1 LSERA
6 LPLLGNLER
15 VQVNGDPPRGSACV
29 LVVDDTPDNLSLM
42 SSLLKDDY
50 QVKVAPSGER
60 ALRIAQSEKPP
71 DLILLDV
78 MMPEMDGYEVC
89 RRLKAD
95 EKTRDIPVVFLTA
108 KSEVDDEARGFALG
122 AVDYIT
128 KPISPPIVLARVRT
142 QLTLKRVSDFLR
154 DQNQFLESEV
164 QRRTEEL
171 LATRLAHQMVDRDLK
186 LALRLQRSMLPPARF
201 LHEEWQVNAY
211 LEPARSIGGDL
222 YEYMRL
228 GSDRLFFAVGDVS
241 DKGVASAL
249 FMVRVLTL
257 MRRLAGDMQSP
268 AQLLRELNEALCK
281 DNEACMFVTL
291 GVGVVHFSTG
301 ELVYA
306 HGGHEAPVLV
316 SPDGTARLLEFS
328 SGPAL
333 GLDEEGEYPLHRLW
347 LEPGQQMLLVSDGVN
362 EANNPAQE
370 QFSEERLLD
379 VCRQGG
385 LELVEKCLDA
395 VRRFADGAE
404 PNDDL
409 TVLMLSRGRALG

>member
-1 LSERA
+1 MNER
-6 LPLLGNLER
+6 P
-15 VQVNGDPPRGSACV
+15 SI

-42 SSLLKDDY
+42 SGLLKEDY
-50 QVKVAPSGER
+50 QVKVAPNGER

-89 RRLKAD
+89 RRLQED
-95 EKTRDIPVVFLTA
+95 DKTRDIPVVFLTA
-108 KSEVDDEARGFALG
+108 KSEVADETLGFSLG

-142 QLTLKRVSDFLR
+142 HLAMKRVADFLR
-154 DQNQFLESEV
+154 DQNVYLETEV

-171 LATRLAHQMVDRDLK
+171 LATRLAHQVVERDLK

-201 LHEEWQVNAY
+201 DVQGWAVSAH
-211 LEPARSIGGDL
+211 LEPARAIGGDL
-222 YEYMRL
+222 YDYFRL
-228 GSDRLFFAVGDVS
+228 GADRLLLAVGDVS

-257 MRRLAGDMQSP
+257 LRWLANTCEDPSQVLS
-268 AQLLRELNEALCK
+268 QLNEALCK

-291 GVGVVHFSTG
+291 GLGVVHLPSG

-306 HGGHEAPVLV
+306 HGGHEAPVLLT
-316 SPDGTARLLEFS
+316 PGQAPRLLELA

-333 GLDEEGEYPLHRLW
+333 GLMEGGEYPLHHLRL
-347 LEPGQQMLLVSDGVN
+347 EVGQQLLLVSDGVN
-362 EANNPAQE
+362 EANNPAQD
-370 QFSEERLLD
+370 QFGEERLLE
-379 VCRQGG
+379 VCAQAGG
-385 LELVEKCLDA
+385 DLVQRCKEA
-395 VRRFADGAE
+395 VTRFADGAE
-404 PNDDL
+404 PNDDVTIL
-409 TVLMLSRGRALG
+409 LLSHGGSVG

>member
-1 LSERA
+1 MSERA
-6 LPLLGNLER
+6 
-15 VQVNGDPPRGSACV
+15 SI

-60 ALRIAQSEKPP
+60 ALRIAQSDKPP

-89 RRLKAD
+89 RRLKED
-95 EKTRDIPVVFLTA
+95 ERTRDIPVVFLTA

-142 QLTLKRVSDFLR
+142 QLALKRVSDFLR
-154 DQNQFLESEV
+154 DQNHFLETEV

-171 LATRLAHQMVDRDLK
+171 VATRLAHQMVDRDLK
-186 LALRLQRSMLPPARF
+186 LALRLQRSMLPQARF
-201 LHEEWQVNAY
+201 KHSGWEVSAY

-257 MRRLAGDMQSP
+257 MRRLAGDLQNP
-268 AQLLRELNEALCK
+268 GQLLKELNEALCK
-281 DNEACMFVTL
+281 DNDACMFVTL
-291 GVGVVHFSTG
+291 GVGVVHLSTG

-316 SPDGTARLLEFS
+316 TPGGGAQLLEFS

-333 GLDEEGEYPLHRLW
+333 GLMEEGEYPLNRVV
-347 LEPGQQMLLVSDGVN
+347 LEPGQQLMLVSDGVN

-370 QFSEERLLD
+370 QFGEERLLE
-379 VCRQGG
+379 VCRRGG
-385 LELVEKCLDA
+385 PELVNQCIEA
-395 VRRFADGAE
+395 VTRFADGAE
-404 PNDDL
+404 PNDDVTIL
-409 TVLMLSRGRALG
+409 LLSRGGAP

>member
-1 LSERA
+1 MSER
-6 LPLLGNLER
+6 P
-15 VQVNGDPPRGSACV
+15 SI

-42 SSLLKDDY
+42 SGLLKEDY

-60 ALRIAQSEKPP
+60 ALRIASSDKPP

-89 RRLKAD
+89 RRLKDD
-95 EKTRDIPVVFLTA
+95 ERTREIPVVFLTA
-108 KSEVDDEARGFALG
+108 KSEVADETLGFSLG

-142 QLTLKRVSDFLR
+142 QLALKRVSDFLR
-154 DQNQFLESEV
+154 DQNAFLETEV

-171 LATRLAHQMVDRDLK
+171 LATRLAHQVVERDLK

-201 LHEEWQVNAY
+201 ELQGWGVSAH
-211 LEPARSIGGDL
+211 LEPARTIGGDL
-222 YEYMRL
+222 YDYFRL
-228 GSDRLFFAVGDVS
+228 GTDRLLFAVGDVS
-241 DKGVASAL
+241 DKGVAAAL

-257 MRRLAGDMQSP
+257 LRWLANSCADPSQV
-268 AQLLRELNEALCK
+268 LRQLNEALCK
-281 DNEACMFVTL
+281 DNDACMFVTL
-291 GVGVVHFSTG
+291 GLGVVHLQTG

-316 SPDGTARLLEFS
+316 TPGQAPRLLELA

-333 GLDEEGEYPLHRLW
+333 GLTDEGEYPLHCLH
-347 LEPGQQMLLVSDGVN
+347 LEVGQQLLLVSDGVN
-362 EANNPAQE
+362 EANNPVQD
-370 QFSEERLLD
+370 QFGEERLLK
-379 VCRQGG
+379 VCAQGG
-385 LELVEKCLDA
+385 SDLVHRCQEA

-404 PNDDL
+404 PNDDVTIL
-409 TVLMLSRGRALG
+409 LLSHGGGVG

>member
-1 LSERA
+1 
-6 LPLLGNLER
+6 
-15 VQVNGDPPRGSACV
+15 VII

-42 SSLLKDDY
+42 SGLLKEDY

-60 ALRIAQSEKPP
+60 ALRIAQSERPP

-95 EKTRDIPVVFLTA
+95 ERTRDIPVVFLTA
-108 KSEVDDEARGFALG
+108 KSEVADETLGFSLG

-142 QLTLKRVSDFLR
+142 HLAMKRVSDFLR
-154 DQNQFLESEV
+154 DQNSFLESEV

-171 LATRLAHQMVDRDLK
+171 LATRLAHQVVERDLK

-201 LHEEWQVNAY
+201 TARDWHVNAH
-211 LEPARSIGGDL
+211 LEPARTIGGDL
-222 YEYMRL
+222 YDYFPL
-228 GSDRLFFAVGDVS
+228 GSERLLFAVGDVS

-249 FMVRVLTL
+249 FMVRVLTML
-257 MRRLAGDMQSP
+257 RWLASSNDDPS
-268 AQLLRELNEALCK
+268 LILKHLNEALCK
-281 DNEACMFVTL
+281 DNDACMFVTL
-291 GVGVVHFSTG
+291 GVGVVHLASG
-301 ELVYA
+301 ELAYA

-316 SPDGTARLLEFS
+316 TPGQAPQLLELA

-333 GLDEEGEYPLHRLW
+333 GLMEEGDYPLHRLQ
-347 LEPGQQMLLVSDGVN
+347 LAPGQQLLLVSDGVN

-370 QFSEERLLD
+370 QFGEPRLLE
-379 VCRQGG
+379 VCAQGQG
-385 LELVEKCLDA
+385 DLVQRCKEA
-395 VRRFADGAE
+395 VTRFADGAE
-404 PNDDL
+404 PNDDVTIL
-409 TVLMLSRGRALG
+409 LLSHGGSDG